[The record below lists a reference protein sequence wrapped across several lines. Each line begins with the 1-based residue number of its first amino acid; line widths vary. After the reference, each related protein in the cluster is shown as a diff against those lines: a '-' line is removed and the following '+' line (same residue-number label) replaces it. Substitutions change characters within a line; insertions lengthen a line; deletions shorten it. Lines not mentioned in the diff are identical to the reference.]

1 MSLKLSEKLK
11 GEAAERNAAQALEA
25 MQQSTDV
32 HSLKELAYEI
42 GQQITLREIASIVAH
57 NIRSGSDR
65 AKRDFATA
73 YIDMLAR
80 IQRLEG
86 EITEDDAM
94 KLATEEIEQILENQY
109 GERIR
114 IKDGPEREESQ
125 GGGVLGEV
133 GEGAPRPQEPGS

>member
-1 MSLKLSEKLK
+1 MSLRLSEKLK

-25 MQQSTDV
+25 MKQSTDA
-32 HSLKELAYEI
+32 HTLKELAYEI
-42 GQQITLREIASIVAH
+42 GQQITLKEIAAIVAT

-65 AKRDFATA
+65 AKRDFAMG

-94 KLATEEIEQILENQY
+94 KLATEEIEDLLASQY
-109 GERIR
+109 GEQVR
-114 IKDGPEREESQ
+114 IKDGPECLNSGLQSETCS
-125 GGGVLGEV
+125 GPTDP
-133 GEGAPRPQEPGS
+133 AP